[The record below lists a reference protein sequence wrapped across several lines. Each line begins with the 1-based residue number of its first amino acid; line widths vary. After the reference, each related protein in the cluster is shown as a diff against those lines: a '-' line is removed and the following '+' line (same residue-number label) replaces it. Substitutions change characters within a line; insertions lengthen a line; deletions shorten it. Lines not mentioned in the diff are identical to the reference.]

1 MHWRVNKY
9 IVLLPTPMR
18 YNLRVG
24 SSLSSTHVCVSFLW
38 WLISFLVTDEAWAFC
53 CHSNF
58 ISNLIFSYP
67 NAYSWSE
74 HVVIFLHEYKFLQ
87 FFGIVINTVFSN
99 CEMSVGKCLV
109 MVFLN
114 LYAMVPIVWQCVRIN
129 FDATSTEID
138 LKVEGRHWYSDHVHL
153 TNVNLLSWEQFAC
166 FIVVIMHINVFKR
179 WLFNFTRRY
188 F

>member
-1 MHWRVNKY
+1 MWINILFFY
-9 IVLLPTPMR
+9 LLQWGTIWGLVPHYHLRMYAFHFCGDLFPFLSQTKPGPFAATPILFQIWFSHIQTPTHDPNTLS
-18 YNLRVG
+18 Y
-24 SSLSSTHVCVSFLW
+24 SSMN
-38 WLISFLVTDEAWAFC
+38 INFC
-53 CHSNF
+53 N
-58 ISNLIFSYP
+58 
-67 NAYSWSE
+67 
-74 HVVIFLHEYKFLQ
+74 

-99 CEMSVGKCLV
+99 CEMSVGTCLV

-138 LKVEGRHWYSDHVHL
+138 LKVEGRHWHSDHVHL

-166 FIVVIMHINVFKR
+166 FIVVIMHNNVFKR
-179 WLFNFTRRY
+179 WLFNFTRWY